1 MEKYSSTAVD
11 FIAPYVT
18 GIERFS
24 EEVRSSNKVISLH
37 QLRVNIRRFKN
48 MLEMFDSLFSAKRIK
63 KWNKALNKVA
73 AATSASRD
81 LDVYMVFL
89 RRYRNTLSSPER
101 KKVITT
107 LLNHCKDQR
116 DKEQGRVVKVLS
128 DFTRAKWPVRLSKTL
143 VKTAKKS
150 QKAGSSKIYKVC
162 RKAVFKRCRDIL
174 DYDDIVSQPE
184 KSEELHQM
192 RICVKHLRYSLEGVQ
207 NIYSGELKNYAERV
221 VLFHRQLGD
230 IHDYDVWQIRNSDY
244 MSGKDISDR
253 ERSVLTGLERH
264 LKAQRHTVYR
274 VFMSNWSRAKRE
286 RFFEELVE
294 YFYAYQYSS
303 IY

>member
-1 MEKYSSTAVD
+1 MTKYSLIAVD
-11 FIAPYVT
+11 FIAPYVA
-18 GIERFS
+18 GIKKFS
-24 EEVRSSNKVISLH
+24 EEVRLSNKVFFLH

-48 MLEMFDSLFSAKRIK
+48 MLEMFDSLFSARRIK

-73 AATSASRD
+73 SATSVSRD
-81 LDVYMVFL
+81 LDVYMAFL
-89 RRYRNTLSSPER
+89 RRYRTHLTNPER
-101 KKVITT
+101 KKVVTT

-116 DKEQGRVVKVLS
+116 EKEQEQVAEVLG
-128 DFTRAKWPVRLSKTL
+128 DFARAKWPARLSKML

-150 QKAGSSKIYKVC
+150 QKTDSSKIYKVC

-174 DYDDIVSQPE
+174 AYDAIVSQPE

-230 IHDYDVWQIRNSDY
+230 IHDYDVWQIRNSYY
-244 MSGKDISDR
+244 MSGKDISDQ

-264 LKAQRHTVYR
+264 LKAQRHKVYR
-274 VFMSNWSRAKRE
+274 AFMSNWSRAKRE

-303 IY
+303 IC